1 MPTQVVMPQL
11 GEGALEGT
19 LTRWLKGKGDS
30 IQEYEPLL
38 EINTDKVD
46 TEIPSPQPGILLEI
60 LVPEGNIVQ
69 VGEVLAW
76 IGEEGESI
84 PETSADI
91 PRKVDISALARPP
104 LETQTELPAATEHTR
119 ELGFISPLVSRIAE
133 HHNIDL
139 FQVPGT
145 GKDGRITKKDILA
158 YIEGHSAGIETS
170 WATGDFKAPIS
181 QPQSPMITSRGRI
194 STSDGTDKTAAVE
207 IIPLT
212 PVRRSIAEHMVSSK
226 HTSPHATAITEVD
239 LRRVVAHR
247 QEHKE
252 AYAKNGVRLT
262 FTAYFV
268 AAVVSALKAYPIV
281 NSSWSDTGI
290 IIHKQ
295 INIGMATSLG
305 EQGLIVPVIK
315 DADQLSL
322 LGIARVVND
331 LAERARAKNLQPDEV
346 KGGTITI
353 TNHGVT
359 GSLFATPIIN
369 QPQCAILGVGAL
381 QKRVVVI
388 SDQQNGDTLAIR
400 PMAYIGLTFDHRVL
414 DGAVSDYFLAKV
426 VEFLQ
431 SWQEPS

>member
-11 GEGALEGT
+11 GEGVLEGT
-19 LTRWLKGKGDS
+19 LTRWLKEKGDP
-30 IQEYEPLL
+30 IQEYEPLV

-69 VGEVLAW
+69 VGEILAW
-76 IGEEGESI
+76 IGEEGEPI
-84 PETSADI
+84 PDSVLDTSA
-91 PRKVDISALARPP
+91 KVEVSASEAPKQVDAPAILAG
-104 LETQTELPAATEHTR
+104 AGHAR
-119 ELGFISPLVSRIAE
+119 ELGFISPLVARIAD

-139 FQVPGT
+139 YQVPGT

-158 YIEGHSAGIETS
+158 FVENHPADA
-170 WATGDFKAPIS
+170 ATGAEGSDSKT
-181 QPQSPMITSRGRI
+181 QVSPFAGAMIPASRG
-194 STSDGTDKTAAVE
+194 TGEAAADE

-226 HTSPHATAITEVD
+226 QTSPHATAITEVD
-239 LRRVVAHR
+239 LSRVVAHR
-247 QEHKE
+247 QEHKD

-268 AAVVSALKAYPIV
+268 TAVVAALKAYPIV

-290 IIHKQ
+290 IIHQQ

-322 LGIARVVND
+322 LGAARSVTD
-331 LAERARAKNLQPDEV
+331 LAERARAKNLLPDEV
-346 KGGTITI
+346 KGGTFTI

-388 SDQQNGDTLAIR
+388 TDSQNGDTLAIR
-400 PMAYIGLTFDHRVL
+400 PMAYIGLTFDHRIL

-426 VEFLQ
+426 VESLQ
-431 SWQEPS
+431 DW

>member
-1 MPTQVVMPQL
+1 
-11 GEGALEGT
+11 
-19 LTRWLKGKGDS
+19 
-30 IQEYEPLL
+30 Y
-38 EINTDKVD
+38 
-46 TEIPSPQPGILLEI
+46 
-60 LVPEGNIVQ
+60 
-69 VGEVLAW
+69 
-76 IGEEGESI
+76 
-84 PETSADI
+84 
-91 PRKVDISALARPP
+91 
-104 LETQTELPAATEHTR
+104 
-119 ELGFISPLVSRIAE
+119 
-133 HHNIDL
+133 
-139 FQVPGT
+139 QVPGT
-145 GKDGRITKKDILA
+145 GKAGRITKRDVVA
-158 YIEGHSAGIETS
+158 YVESHSPDTETS
-170 WATGDFKAPIS
+170 GELANLKSSSFQPPRSMMATSGK
-181 QPQSPMITSRGRI
+181 I
-194 STSDGTDKTAAVE
+194 STSEDVDE

-239 LRRVVAHR
+239 LSRVVAHS
-247 QEHKE
+247 QEHKD
-252 AYAKNGVRLT
+252 AYANNGVRLT

-268 AAVVSALKAYPIV
+268 SAVVTALKVYPIV

-290 IIHKQ
+290 IIHQQ

-315 DADQLSL
+315 GGDQLSL

-346 KGGTITI
+346 KGGTFTI

-388 SDQQNGDTLAIR
+388 SDKQNGDTLAIR
-400 PMAYIGLTFDHRVL
+400 PMAYVGLTFDHRVL

-426 VEFLQ
+426 VESLQ
-431 SWQEPS
+431 GWQETS

>member
-11 GEGALEGT
+11 GEGVLEGT

-60 LVPEGNIVQ
+60 LVPEGKIVH

-84 PETSADI
+84 PEASADA
-91 PRKVDISALARPP
+91 PPKVDVSTPVLSPIEAHPGI
-104 LETQTELPAATEHTR
+104 PAAADHDR
-119 ELGFISPLVSRIAE
+119 ELGFISPLVARIAD
-133 HHNIDL
+133 HHNVDL
-139 FQVPGT
+139 YQVPGT
-145 GKDGRITKKDILA
+145 GKAGRITKRDVVA
-158 YIEGHSAGIETS
+158 YVESHSPDTETS
-170 WATGDFKAPIS
+170 GEVADLKPPSFQPPRSLMATAGK
-181 QPQSPMITSRGRI
+181 I
-194 STSDGTDKTAAVE
+194 STSEEEDE

-226 HTSPHATAITEVD
+226 RTSPHATAITEVD
-239 LRRVVAHR
+239 LSRVVAHR
-247 QEHKE
+247 QEQKE
-252 AYAKNGVRLT
+252 AYAKNGARLT

-268 AAVVSALKAYPIV
+268 SAVITALKAYPIV

-290 IIHKQ
+290 IIHQQ

-315 DADQLSL
+315 GGDQLSL

-346 KGGTITI
+346 QGGTFTI

-359 GSLFATPIIN
+359 GSLFAMPIIN

-388 SDQQNGDTLAIR
+388 SDKQNGDTLAIR

-426 VEFLQ
+426 VESLQ
-431 SWQEPS
+431 GWQETS

>member
-11 GEGALEGT
+11 GEGVLEGT

-60 LVPEGNIVQ
+60 LVPEGKIVH

-76 IGEEGESI
+76 IGEAGEAV
-84 PETSADI
+84 PEASADA
-91 PRKVDISALARPP
+91 PPKVEVSTPAPSPIEAHSG
-104 LETQTELPAATEHTR
+104 LPAAANYDR
-119 ELGFISPLVSRIAE
+119 ELGFISPLVARIAD
-133 HHNIDL
+133 HHNVDL
-139 FQVPGT
+139 YQVPGT
-145 GKDGRITKKDILA
+145 GKAGRITKKDVLA
-158 YIEGHSAGIETS
+158 YVEDHSVGTETS
-170 WATGDFKAPIS
+170 GATGDFKTPIS
-181 QPQSPMITSRGRI
+181 QALRPMITSRGRV
-194 STSDGTDKTAAVE
+194 STSDETEETAADE

-226 HTSPHATAITEVD
+226 RTSPHATAITEVD
-239 LRRVVAHR
+239 LSRVIAHR
-247 QEHKE
+247 QKHKD
-252 AYAKNGVRLT
+252 AYSKNGVRLT

-268 AAVVSALKAYPIV
+268 SAVVTALKAYPIV

-290 IIHKQ
+290 IIHQQ

-315 DADQLSL
+315 SGDQLSL

-346 KGGTITI
+346 KGGTFTI

-359 GSLFATPIIN
+359 GSLFAMPIIN

-388 SDQQNGDTLAIR
+388 SDKQNGDTLAIR
-400 PMAYIGLTFDHRVL
+400 PMAYVGLTFDHRVL

-426 VEFLQ
+426 VESLQ
-431 SWQEPS
+431 GWQETS

>member
-11 GEGALEGT
+11 GEGVLEGT
-19 LTRWLKGKGDS
+19 LTKWLKGKGDL

-60 LVPEGNIVQ
+60 LVPEGHIVQ

-76 IGEEGESI
+76 IGEEGDAI
-84 PETSADI
+84 PDAGADTS
-91 PRKVDISALARPP
+91 PQVEISLPAHPALDAQ
-104 LETQTELPAATEHTR
+104 LETPVAAAHDR
-119 ELGFISPLVSRIAE
+119 ELGFISPLVARIAS
-133 HHNIDL
+133 HHNVDL
-139 FQVPGT
+139 YQVPGT
-145 GKDGRITKKDILA
+145 GKAGRITKRDILA
-158 YIEGHSAGIETS
+158 YVESHSADTGTS
-170 WATGDFKAPIS
+170 GEASDFKA
-181 QPQSPMITSRGRI
+181 QPSSPTGSLVASTGRI
-194 STSDGTDKTAAVE
+194 STSEDADE

-212 PVRRSIAEHMVSSK
+212 PVRRTIAEHMVSSK

-239 LRRVVAHR
+239 LSRVVAHR
-247 QEHKE
+247 QAHKDE
-252 AYAKNGVRLT
+252 YAKNGVRLT

-268 AAVVSALKAYPIV
+268 AAVVAALKAYPIV

-290 IIHKQ
+290 IIHRQ

-315 DADQLSL
+315 GADQLSL
-322 LGIARVVND
+322 LGIARAVND
-331 LAERARAKNLQPDEV
+331 LSGRARAKNLQPDEV
-346 KGGTITI
+346 KRGTFTI

-388 SDQQNGDTLAIR
+388 SDSQYGDTLAIR
-400 PMAYIGLTFDHRVL
+400 PMAYIGLTFDHRIL

-426 VEFLQ
+426 VESLQ
-431 SWQEPS
+431 GLYETSG